1 MANAKS
7 IQNPKLVLSEAEESK
22 LHNRFETRL
31 SGEGGQGIIMGGAI
45 LAEAAILHE
54 GRYAVQS
61 PTYGSRVRG
70 GPTKVDVIVSDE
82 EIIFPRATAINFY
95 LSLAQTSFDKYGTD
109 LADDVIILVD
119 QNLVPNVPQNNTRT
133 VYRYPF
139 VEVAKNEMGNVVLSN
154 IIALATM
161 VELTDVVSREALW
174 AAIQARVPEKYLD
187 LNKQA
192 MEKGFEVAAQLR
204 D

>member
-1 MANAKS
+1 MSKDNP
-7 IQNPKLVLSEAEESK
+7 IQ
-22 LHNRFETRL
+22 NRFETRL

-95 LSLAQTSFDKYGTD
+95 LSLAQTSFDKYRTN

-119 QNLVPNVPQNNTRT
+119 QNLVPNLPQENGLTI
-133 VYRYPF
+133 YRYPF
-139 VEVAKNEMGNVVLSN
+139 VEIAKNELGNVVLSN

-161 VELTDVVSREALW
+161 VEMTDVVTREALW
-174 AAIQARVPEKYLD
+174 AAIQARVPQKYLD

-192 MEKGFEVAAQLR
+192 MEQGFEIATQLKKR
-204 D
+204 

>member
-1 MANAKS
+1 MPEKKS
-7 IQNPKLVLSEAEESK
+7 IKNQ
-22 LHNRFETRL
+22 NRFEARL
-31 SGEGGQGIIMGGAI
+31 GGEGGQGIIMGGAI

-82 EIIFPRATAINFY
+82 EIIFPRATAIDFY

-109 LADDVIILVD
+109 LAEDVTILVD
-119 QNLVPNVPQNNTRT
+119 QNLVPNLSKSNVGT

-139 VEVAKNEMGNVVLSN
+139 VEVAKNEFGNVVLSN

-161 VELTDVVSREALW
+161 VELADVVSREALW

-187 LNKQA
+187 LNQQA
-192 MEKGFEVAAQLR
+192 MKKGFEVAARLR
-204 D
+204 N

>member
-1 MANAKS
+1 MPDAKS
-7 IQNPKLVLSEAEESK
+7 IQNPKPVLSKTEGTK

-139 VEVAKNEMGNVVLSN
+139 VEVAKNDMGNVVLSN

-187 LNKQA
+187 LNKRA
-192 MEKGFEVAAQLR
+192 MEKGFEVALQLR
-204 D
+204 I

>member
-1 MANAKS
+1 MSTKNQIENPQSK
-7 IQNPKLVLSEAEESK
+7 IQ
-22 LHNRFETRL
+22 NRFETRL

-70 GPTKVDVIVSDE
+70 GPTKVDVIVSDK

-95 LSLAQTSFDKYGTD
+95 LSLAQTSFDKYRTD
-109 LADDVIILVD
+109 LAADVIILVD
-119 QNLVPNVPQNNTRT
+119 QNLVPNLPQENGLTL
-133 VYRYPF
+133 YRYPF
-139 VEVAKNEMGNVVLSN
+139 VEVAKNELGNVVLSN

-161 VELTDVVSREALW
+161 VEMTDVVTREALW
-174 AAIQARVPEKYLD
+174 AAIQARVPHKYLD

-192 MEKGFEVAAQLR
+192 MERGFEIAAEFKKG
-204 D
+204 